1 MSGTVPEPAPIG
13 DQYDPIRL
21 QPSPWG
27 FYARA
32 RREEPVFY
40 APATG
45 AYMVTRYED
54 VRRVLGDVD
63 VFSMAGVLRVMEVLS
78 EDARTELQKAFPP
91 FPPDE
96 EPGDAARLKAREP
109 ISRAFSPERV
119 RTMDAELTA
128 AISALLDDLDA
139 RGPGDLMT
147 TVGRPLPIHGKAIAL
162 GLRSEDLPALVD
174 GAYALSVLSSGGS
187 TLDGHTQL
195 ELARAVVPY
204 QAMLSDYVNERIATR
219 GTDLISQIVT
229 AVEEAASTRNPS
241 AVTRTT
247 VETLIALI
255 GAGQS
260 TTTSSFGLAVHR
272 LLSDGEGW
280 RKLAA
285 DPRLAPVAVEELLRL
300 DSPIQALKRRTTC
313 PVTLGGIDLD
323 SGTDVMAVFASAN
336 RDETEFEDGDT
347 LRIGRSP
354 NRHLAFGYGPR
365 FCVGIHL
372 ARRLLSGA
380 LGGLA
385 QRHPDLRP
393 AGEPAMTLWPGIHRL
408 VRTLEITW

>member
-1 MSGTVPEPAPIG
+1 MSGTAPESAVG

-54 VRRVLGDVD
+54 ARRVLGDVE
-63 VFSMAGVLRVMEVLS
+63 VFSMAGVLRVMEALS
-78 EDARTELQKAFPP
+78 EAARTELQKAFPP
-91 FPPDE
+91 FAPDD

-119 RTMDAELTA
+119 RAMDAELTM

-139 RGPGDLMT
+139 QGPGDLMRP
-147 TVGRPLPIHGKAIAL
+147 VGRPLPIHGKAIAL
-162 GLRSEDLPALVD
+162 GLRAGDLPVLVD
-174 GAYALSVLSSGGS
+174 GAYALSVLSSAGS
-187 TLDGHTQL
+187 TLDYDTQL
-195 ELARAVVPY
+195 TLARAVVPY
-204 QAMLSDYVNERIATR
+204 QAMLSDYVAERIASR

-229 AVEEAASTRNPS
+229 AVEEAAGTRATQVVN
-241 AVTRTT
+241 RTA

-260 TTTSSFGLAVHR
+260 TTTSSFGLAVHW
-272 LLSDGEGW
+272 LLTESDGW
-280 RKLAA
+280 RQLAA
-285 DPRLAPVAVEELLRL
+285 DPAMAPTAVEELLRL
-300 DSPIQALKRRTTC
+300 DSPIQALARRTTG
-313 PVTLGGIDLD
+313 PVTLGGVDLQR
-323 SGTDVMAVFASAN
+323 GTDVMVVFASAN
-336 RDETEFEDGDT
+336 RDEAEFEDSGS

-354 NRHLAFGYGPR
+354 NRHLTFGHGPR
-365 FCVGIHL
+365 SCVGMHL
-372 ARRLLSGA
+372 ARRLLAGA

-385 QRHPDLRP
+385 RRYPGLHAANEHP
-393 AGEPAMTLWPGIHRL
+393 MTLWPGMHRL
-408 VRTLEITW
+408 VRTLEIDW